1 VICNSWVTASVDIG
15 NEGEATVITVQG
27 EIDLRSAPQFQ
38 QCLLEIA
45 RRTDKPLVV
54 DLTKTSFLDCRGLA
68 TLAAT
73 RDALQA
79 HGQMLYLHGAQ
90 GIVRRILA
98 LSDLVDLLEEP
109 PVEGER

>member
-1 VICNSWVTASVDIG
+1 MICSSWLSVSVDI
-15 NEGEATVITVQG
+15 EGEATVISVRG

-38 QCLLEIA
+38 RCLLEVA

-54 DLTKTSFLDCRGLA
+54 DLTKTSFLDCRGLT

-90 GIVRRILA
+90 GIVRRVLT